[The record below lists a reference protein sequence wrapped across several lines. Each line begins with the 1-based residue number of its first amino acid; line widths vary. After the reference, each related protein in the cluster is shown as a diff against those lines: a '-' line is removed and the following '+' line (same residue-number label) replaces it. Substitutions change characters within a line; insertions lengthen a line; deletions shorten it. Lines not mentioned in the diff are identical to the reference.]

1 MGVELTMKFAKPDIR
16 ERKIPGTRGGQ
27 GQIERQIVEEE
38 QQKKPQGKKRLG
50 AAAGAFRD

>member
-1 MGVELTMKFAKPDIR
+1 MKFAKPDIR